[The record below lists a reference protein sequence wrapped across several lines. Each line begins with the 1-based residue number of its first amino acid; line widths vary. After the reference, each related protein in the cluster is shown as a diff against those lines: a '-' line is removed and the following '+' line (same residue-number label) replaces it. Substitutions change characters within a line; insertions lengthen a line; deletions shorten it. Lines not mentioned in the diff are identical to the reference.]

1 MIKEDK
7 LERRCKEVVVAYF
20 RVLFRLW
27 PRGTVAN
34 YEKPQLL

>member
-7 LERRCKEVVVAYF
+7 LKRGCKEVIVAYF
-20 RVLFRLW
+20 EIIFRCW
-27 PRGTVAN
+27 PRGTLAN